1 MSFVPQQKLF
11 MVGRT
16 HVAQAACIHDSDLG
30 RMNLGPSP
38 CSVLLICGVLDGAQ
52 VP

>member
-11 MVGRT
+11 MAGGA

-38 CSVLLICGVLDGAQ
+38 CSVLLI
-52 VP
+52 